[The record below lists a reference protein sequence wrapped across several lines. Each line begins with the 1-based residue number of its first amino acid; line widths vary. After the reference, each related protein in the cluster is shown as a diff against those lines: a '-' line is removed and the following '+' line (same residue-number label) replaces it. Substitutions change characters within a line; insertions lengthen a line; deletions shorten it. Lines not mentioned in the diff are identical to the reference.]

1 MHPAADG
8 GSVDWRARWTAK
20 LGSLFVWVL
29 ARTWRVRYTNGDQ
42 LAAARR
48 SGQPVIFAVWHG
60 ELLPALWTHRNREIS
75 VLISEHRDGEIIAR
89 VARFLGYRT
98 VRGSTTRGATRALIG
113 MARELTDGYSVA
125 ITPDGPR
132 GPALTFAPGALVV
145 AQRSGCPILP
155 VGIHAS
161 RAWRLNSWDQFLLPG
176 PFARITVAY
185 EPFMFAPE
193 GSPRTLALEVE
204 PFRRALDSAV
214 ERAAH
219 AASTLMRPETP

>member
-1 MHPAADG
+1 MKPPERG
-8 GSVDWRARWTAK
+8 GSVDWRARWIAR
-20 LGSLFVWVL
+20 LGSLLVWVL

-42 LAAARR
+42 LSAARR
-48 SGQPVIFAVWHG
+48 SGQPVIYAVWHG

-89 VARFLGYRT
+89 VALFLGFRT

-113 MARELTDGYSVA
+113 MVRELTNGYSVA

-132 GPALTFAPGALVV
+132 GPARNFAPGALLV

-161 RAWRLNSWDQFLLPG
+161 RAWRLKSWDRFLLPK
-176 PFARITVAY
+176 PFATVIVAY
-185 EPFMFAPE
+185 EPFMSAPA
-193 GSPRTLALEVE
+193 GSPREVATAIE
-204 PFRRALDSAV
+204 PFRHALDTAIA
-214 ERAAH
+214 RAAD
-219 AASTLMRPETP
+219 AASALKTRGPS